1 MTETPTDSNP
11 MSPLIS
17 VLLFVVCGCLF
28 FSGCAFAHGG
38 VSIED
43 DACIMTVGTYRAHF
57 SGYQP
62 ELRASQE
69 FCEDIP
75 AASDAIIV
83 LDFISNALRDMSID
97 FRIIRDVNNI
107 GVKATYEDLGSQE
120 AIEAA
125 TVTYVPAKQ
134 YLTGNFSV
142 DLTFDQPGR
151 FIGILSATQSTNN
164 QTYYSVFPF
173 SVGITDWRTPIVW
186 LIVVLVVG
194 GIAYFFGLRKS

>member
-1 MTETPTDSNP
+1 
-11 MSPLIS
+11 
-17 VLLFVVCGCLF
+17 
-28 FSGCAFAHGG
+28 
-38 VSIED
+38 
-43 DACIMTVGTYRAHF
+43 MTVGTYRAHF

-173 SVGITDWRTPIVW
+173 SVGINDWRTPIVW